1 LPPGPRCP
9 SGGMQPPATR
19 APVARMVK
27 TSARR
32 TFQAVEVISRRGG
45 IDSFPPGHSS
55 ERRQTGVYDR
65 AGLLRSPRP
74 PTHYF
79 SLTVTLMSREVSLPL
94 LGVAFTTTLC
104 SPTGASLVAAMVT
117 LVLSAVLLISPL
129 LGSTDSPLSGSKP
142 SFTSS
147 LKALL
152 REMEIVTALLSPC
165 LSENDP
171 SPIPVEI

>member
-1 LPPGPRCP
+1 

-45 IDSFPPGHSS
+45 IDSFPRCQFS
-55 ERRQTGVYDR
+55 ERRQTGAIAN

-74 PTHYF
+74 PTLYF
-79 SLTVTLMSREVSLPL
+79 SFTVTLISIEVSLPL
-94 LGVAFTTTLC
+94 VGVAFTATLC
-104 SPTGASLVAAMVT
+104 SPTGASLAAATVT
-117 LVLSAVLLISPL
+117 LVLSAVFLISLL
-129 LGSTDSPLSGSKP
+129 LGSTDSPLSGSKV

-152 REMEIVTALLSPC
+152 REAEI
-165 LSENDP
+165 
-171 SPIPVEI
+171 